1 MSGDSLRHGELVVE
15 RSANEL
21 DEVAIAFSRTLSDL
35 DVKHV
40 FIAG

>member
-1 MSGDSLRHGELVVE
+1 MCGVSLRDGELVVE
-15 RSANEL
+15 RSADEL
-21 DEVAIAFSRTLSDL
+21 DELATAFSRTLSDL